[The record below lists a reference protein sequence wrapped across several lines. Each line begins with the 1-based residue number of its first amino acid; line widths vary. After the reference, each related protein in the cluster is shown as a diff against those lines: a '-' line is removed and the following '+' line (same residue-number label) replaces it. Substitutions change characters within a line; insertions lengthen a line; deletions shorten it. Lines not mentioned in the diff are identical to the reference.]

1 MERESIEYDVVV
13 VGGGPSGLAS
23 ACKLKQ
29 LNPNLSVCLLEK
41 GAEIGSHI
49 LSGAVFEPKTLF
61 DLFPEDAKD
70 CPTLKTPVA
79 KDDLYWLT
87 SNNKS
92 IKIPSWLMPKS
103 LHNKGN
109 YIISLGELCQW
120 ISEKAMELGVDIFP
134 GFPAQKY
141 LTDESGRVIGIATG
155 DMGIDKEGNQKGTY
169 TPGMDILAKQT
180 IFAEGARGHL
190 GKQLIKEFN
199 LDEGKTPQHFAI
211 GFKEVWEVE
220 NNKHSPGDVVHSMG
234 WPLKGGTSGG
244 GFLYHFDNNRIA
256 VGLIVDLNYS
266 NPSHSPF
273 QEFQQ
278 FKQHPS
284 IKQYLESGKR
294 VSYGARA
301 ITKGGINSLVKME
314 FDGGMIVGCDAGT
327 LNPSKIKGSH
337 CALQSGILAAEYINK
352 VLSEEDC
359 DFDDLFKSSALFKE
373 LYESRNFSAAMHKF
387 GFYLGATYNFIESNI
402 FRNKL
407 PFTIKDENRDCDSLS
422 LSKSSPI
429 KEYPAPDNV
438 LSFDI
443 TSSLFLS
450 GTNHEEDQPVHL
462 KLTDASIPL
471 AHNKKL
477 YDEPAQRYCPAGV
490 YEIIEK
496 DGEDYFQINAQ
507 NCLHCKTCDIKD
519 PSQNINWV
527 PPEGGGGP
535 NYIGM

>member
-41 GAEIGSHI
+41 GSEIGSHI
-49 LSGAVFEPKTLF
+49 ISGAVFEPQTLF
-61 DLFPEDAKD
+61 DLFPDDAKN
-70 CPTLKTPVA
+70 CPTLKTPVV

-87 SNNKS
+87 SSNKS

-109 YIISLGELCQW
+109 FIISLGELCQW
-120 ISEKAMELGVDIFP
+120 ISEKAMDLGVDIFP

-141 LTDESGRVIGIATG
+141 LTDQSGRVIGIATG

-190 GKQLIKEFN
+190 GKQLIKEFS

-211 GFKEVWEVE
+211 GFKEIWEVD
-220 NNKHSPGDVVHSMG
+220 NDKHSPGDVVHSMG

-244 GFLYHFDNNRIA
+244 GFLYHFDNNKIA

-284 IKQYLESGKR
+284 IKQFLESGKR

-352 VLSEEDC
+352 VLCEENC
-359 DFDDLFKSSALFKE
+359 DFDDLFKNSALYKE

-422 LSKSSPI
+422 LSKSSPL

-462 KLTDASIPL
+462 KLTDATIPL
-471 AHNKKL
+471 AHNKLL

>member
-29 LNPNLSVCLLEK
+29 LNPNVSVCLLEK

-87 SNNKS
+87 NNNKS

-190 GKQLIKEFN
+190 GKKLIKEFN
-199 LDEGKTPQHFAI
+199 LDKGRTPQHFAI
-211 GFKEVWEVE
+211 GFKEVWEVD
-220 NNKHSPGDVVHSMG
+220 NDKHSPGDVVHSMG

-244 GFLYHFDNNRIA
+244 GFLYHFDDNRIA

-352 VLSEEDC
+352 VLSEENC
-359 DFDDLFKSSALFKE
+359 DFDDLFKSSALYKE

-387 GFYLGATYNFIESNI
+387 GFYLGAAYNFIESNI

-407 PFTIKDENRDCDSLS
+407 PFTIKDENRDCDSLN

-429 KEYPAPDNV
+429 KEYPTPDNV

-443 TSSLFLS
+443 TASLFLS

>member
-29 LNPNLSVCLLEK
+29 LNPELSVCLLEK
-41 GAEIGSHI
+41 GSEIGSHI
-49 LSGAVFEPKTLF
+49 ISGAVFEPQTLF
-61 DLFPEDAKD
+61 DLFPEEAKN
-70 CPTLKTPVA
+70 CPTLKTSVV
-79 KDDLYWLT
+79 KDDLYWLA
-87 SNNKS
+87 NKNKS
-92 IKIPSWLMPKS
+92 IKVPSWLMPKS

-120 ISEKAMELGVDIFP
+120 IAERAMDLGVDIFP
-134 GFPAQKY
+134 GFPAQQY
-141 LTDESGRVIGIATG
+141 LTDTNGRVTGIATG
-155 DMGIDKEGNQKGTY
+155 DMGIDKDGNQKGTY
-169 TPGMDILAKQT
+169 APGMDILAKQT

-190 GKQLIKEFN
+190 GKKLIKEFG

-211 GFKEVWEVE
+211 GFKEIWEVD
-220 NNKHSPGDVVHSMG
+220 NDKHSPGDVLHTMG
-234 WPLKGGTSGG
+234 WPLQGGTSGG

-266 NPSHSPF
+266 NTHHSPF

-278 FKQHPS
+278 YKQHPS
-284 IKQYLESGKR
+284 IKQFLESGKR

-314 FDGGMIVGCDAGT
+314 FDGGMIIGCDAGT

-352 VLSEEDC
+352 LLAEEIC
-359 DFDDLFKSSALFKE
+359 DFDDLFTNSALYKE
-373 LYESRNFSAAMHKF
+373 LYKSRNFSGAMHKF
-387 GFYLGATYNFIESNI
+387 GFYAGAAYNFIESNI

-407 PFTIKDENRDCDSLS
+407 PITIKDEKRDCDTLKTSQTS
-422 LSKSSPI
+422 QVKT
-429 KEYPAPDNV
+429 YPAPDNL

-443 TSSLFLS
+443 SSSLFLS

-462 KLTDASIPL
+462 KLTDPSIPL
-471 AHNKKL
+471 DYNNKIF
-477 YDEPAQRYCPAGV
+477 DEPAQRYCPAGV

-496 DGEDYFQINAQ
+496 EGEDYFQINAQ

-519 PSQNINWV
+519 PSQNINWT

>member
-190 GKQLIKEFN
+190 GKKLIKEFN

-211 GFKEVWEVE
+211 GFKEVWEVD
-220 NNKHSPGDVVHSMG
+220 NDKHSPGDVVHSMG

-352 VLSEEDC
+352 VLSEENC
-359 DFDDLFKSSALFKE
+359 DFDDLFKSSALYKE

-387 GFYLGATYNFIESNI
+387 GFYLGAAYNFIESNI

-407 PFTIKDENRDCDSLS
+407 PFTIKDENRDCDSLN

>member
-41 GAEIGSHI
+41 GSEIGSHI
-49 LSGAVFEPKTLF
+49 LSGAVFEPQTLF
-61 DLFPEDAKD
+61 DLFPDDAKN
-70 CPTLKTPVA
+70 CPTLKTPVV

-87 SNNKS
+87 SSNKS

-109 YIISLGELCQW
+109 FIISLGELCQW
-120 ISEKAMELGVDIFP
+120 ISERAMELGVDIFP

-141 LTDESGRVIGIATG
+141 LTDQSGRVIGIATG

-211 GFKEVWEVE
+211 GFKEIWEVD
-220 NNKHSPGDVVHSMG
+220 NDKHSPGDVVHSMG

-284 IKQYLESGKR
+284 IKQFLESGKR

-352 VLSEEDC
+352 VLSEEVF
-359 DFDDLFKSSALFKE
+359 DFDDLFKNSSLYKE

-422 LSKSSPI
+422 LSKSSPV

-462 KLTDASIPL
+462 KLTDATIPL
-471 AHNKKL
+471 AHNKLL

-519 PSQNINWV
+519 PSQNINWI

>member
-190 GKQLIKEFN
+190 GKKLIKEFN

-211 GFKEVWEVE
+211 GFKEVWEVD
-220 NNKHSPGDVVHSMG
+220 NDKHSPGDVVHSMG

-314 FDGGMIVGCDAGT
+314 LNGGMIVGCDAGT

-352 VLSEEDC
+352 VLSEENC
-359 DFDDLFKSSALFKE
+359 DFDDLFKSSALYKE

-387 GFYLGATYNFIESNI
+387 GFYLGAAYNFIELNI

-407 PFTIKDENRDCDSLS
+407 PFTIKDENRDCDSLN

>member
-87 SNNKS
+87 NNNKS

-190 GKQLIKEFN
+190 GKRLIKEFN
-199 LDEGKTPQHFAI
+199 LDKGRTPQHFAI
-211 GFKEVWEVE
+211 GFKEVWEVD
-220 NNKHSPGDVVHSMG
+220 NDKHSPGDVVHSMG
-234 WPLKGGTSGG
+234 WPLKGGASGG

-352 VLSEEDC
+352 VLLEKNC
-359 DFDDLFKSSALFKE
+359 DFDDLFKSSALYKE

-387 GFYLGATYNFIESNI
+387 GFYLGAAYNFIESNI

-407 PFTIKDENRDCDSLS
+407 PFTIKDENRDCDSLT

-429 KEYPAPDNV
+429 KEYPTPDNV

>member
-41 GAEIGSHI
+41 GSEIGSHI
-49 LSGAVFEPKTLF
+49 ISGAVFEPQTLF
-61 DLFPEDAKD
+61 DLFPDDAKN
-70 CPTLKTPVA
+70 CPTLKTPVV

-87 SNNKS
+87 SSNKS

-109 YIISLGELCQW
+109 FIISLGELCQW
-120 ISEKAMELGVDIFP
+120 ISEKAIDLGVDIFP

-211 GFKEVWEVE
+211 GFKEIWEVD
-220 NNKHSPGDVVHSMG
+220 NDKHSPGDVVHSMG

-244 GFLYHFDNNRIA
+244 GFLYHFDNNKIA

-284 IKQYLESGKR
+284 IKQFLESGKR

-352 VLSEEDC
+352 VLCEENC
-359 DFDDLFKSSALFKE
+359 DFDDLFKNSALYKE

-422 LSKSSPI
+422 LSKSSPL

-462 KLTDASIPL
+462 KLTDATIPL
-471 AHNKKL
+471 AHNKLL

-519 PSQNINWV
+519 PSQNINWI

>member
-41 GAEIGSHI
+41 GSEIGSHI
-49 LSGAVFEPKTLF
+49 LSGAVFEPQTLF
-61 DLFPEDAKD
+61 DLFPDDAKN
-70 CPTLKTPVA
+70 CPTLKTPVV

-87 SNNKS
+87 SSNKS

-109 YIISLGELCQW
+109 FIISLGELCQW
-120 ISEKAMELGVDIFP
+120 ISERAMELGVDIFP

-141 LTDESGRVIGIATG
+141 LTDQSGRVIGIATG

-211 GFKEVWEVE
+211 GFKEIWEVD
-220 NNKHSPGDVVHSMG
+220 NDKYSPGDVVHTMG

-284 IKQYLESGKR
+284 IKQFLESGKR

-352 VLSEEDC
+352 VLSEEVC
-359 DFDDLFKSSALFKE
+359 DFDDLFKNSSLYKE

-422 LSKSSPI
+422 LSKSSPV

-462 KLTDASIPL
+462 KLTDEAIPL

>member
-61 DLFPEDAKD
+61 DLFPEDAKN

-190 GKQLIKEFN
+190 GKKLIKEFN

-211 GFKEVWEVE
+211 GFKEVWEVD
-220 NNKHSPGDVVHSMG
+220 NDKHSPGDVVHSMG

-352 VLSEEDC
+352 VLSEENC
-359 DFDDLFKSSALFKE
+359 DFDDLFKSSALYKE

-387 GFYLGATYNFIESNI
+387 GFYLGAAYNFIESNI

-407 PFTIKDENRDCDSLS
+407 PFTIKDENRDCDSLT

-429 KEYPAPDNV
+429 KEYTAPDNV

>member
-41 GAEIGSHI
+41 GSEIGSHI
-49 LSGAVFEPKTLF
+49 ISGAVFEPQTLF
-61 DLFPEDAKD
+61 DLFPDDAKN
-70 CPTLKTPVA
+70 CPTLKTPVV

-87 SNNKS
+87 SSNKS

-109 YIISLGELCQW
+109 FIISLGELCQW
-120 ISEKAMELGVDIFP
+120 ISEKAMDLGVDIFP

-211 GFKEVWEVE
+211 GFKEIWEVD
-220 NNKHSPGDVVHSMG
+220 NDKHSPGDVVHSMG

-244 GFLYHFDNNRIA
+244 GFLYHFDNNKIA

-284 IKQYLESGKR
+284 IKQFLESGKR

-352 VLSEEDC
+352 VLCEENC
-359 DFDDLFKSSALFKE
+359 DFDDLFKNSALYKE

-422 LSKSSPI
+422 LSKSSPL

-462 KLTDASIPL
+462 KLTDATIPL
-471 AHNKKL
+471 AHNKLL

>member
-41 GAEIGSHI
+41 GSEIGSHI
-49 LSGAVFEPKTLF
+49 ISGAVFEPQTLF
-61 DLFPEDAKD
+61 DLFPDDAKN
-70 CPTLKTPVA
+70 CPTLKTPVV

-87 SNNKS
+87 SSNKS

-109 YIISLGELCQW
+109 FIISLGELCQW
-120 ISEKAMELGVDIFP
+120 ISEKAMDLGVDIFP

-141 LTDESGRVIGIATG
+141 LTDQSGRVIGIATG

-190 GKQLIKEFN
+190 GKQLIKEFS

-211 GFKEVWEVE
+211 GFKEIWEVD
-220 NNKHSPGDVVHSMG
+220 NDKHSPGDVVHSMG

-244 GFLYHFDNNRIA
+244 GFLYHFDNNKIA

-284 IKQYLESGKR
+284 IKQFLESGKR

-352 VLSEEDC
+352 VLCEENC
-359 DFDDLFKSSALFKE
+359 DFDDLFKNSALYKE

-422 LSKSSPI
+422 LSKSSPL

-462 KLTDASIPL
+462 KLTDATIPL

>member
-41 GAEIGSHI
+41 GSEIGSHI
-49 LSGAVFEPKTLF
+49 ISGAVFEPQTLF
-61 DLFPEDAKD
+61 DLFPDDAKN
-70 CPTLKTPVA
+70 CPTLKTPVV

-87 SNNKS
+87 SSNKS

-109 YIISLGELCQW
+109 FIISLGELCQW
-120 ISEKAMELGVDIFP
+120 ISEKAIDLGVDIFP

-141 LTDESGRVIGIATG
+141 LTDQSGRVIGIATG

-211 GFKEVWEVE
+211 GFKEIWEVD
-220 NNKHSPGDVVHSMG
+220 NDKHSPGDVVHSMG

-244 GFLYHFDNNRIA
+244 GFLYHFDNNKIA

-284 IKQYLESGKR
+284 IKQFLELGKR

-352 VLSEEDC
+352 VLCEENC
-359 DFDDLFKSSALFKE
+359 DFDDLFKNSALYKE

-422 LSKSSPI
+422 LSKSSPL
-429 KEYPAPDNV
+429 KKYPAPDNV

-462 KLTDASIPL
+462 KLTDATIPL
-471 AHNKKL
+471 AHNKLL

>member
-41 GAEIGSHI
+41 GSEIGSHI
-49 LSGAVFEPKTLF
+49 ISGAVFEPQTLF
-61 DLFPEDAKD
+61 DLFPDDAKN
-70 CPTLKTPVA
+70 CPTLKTPVV

-87 SNNKS
+87 SSNKS

-109 YIISLGELCQW
+109 FIISLGELCQW
-120 ISEKAMELGVDIFP
+120 ISERAMELGVDIFP

-141 LTDESGRVIGIATG
+141 LTDQSGRVIGIATG

-211 GFKEVWEVE
+211 GFKEIWEVD
-220 NNKHSPGDVVHSMG
+220 NDKHSPGDVVHSMG

-284 IKQYLESGKR
+284 IKQFLESGKR

-352 VLSEEDC
+352 VLCEENC
-359 DFDDLFKSSALFKE
+359 DFDDLFKNSALYKE

-422 LSKSSPI
+422 LSKSSPL

-462 KLTDASIPL
+462 KLTDATIPL
-471 AHNKKL
+471 AHNKLL

>member
-41 GAEIGSHI
+41 GSEIGSHI
-49 LSGAVFEPKTLF
+49 ISGAVFEPQTLF
-61 DLFPEDAKD
+61 DLFPDDAKN
-70 CPTLKTPVA
+70 CPTLKTPVV

-87 SNNKS
+87 SSNKS

-109 YIISLGELCQW
+109 FIISLGELCQW
-120 ISEKAMELGVDIFP
+120 ISEKAIDLGVDIFP

-190 GKQLIKEFN
+190 GKQLIKEFS

-211 GFKEVWEVE
+211 GFKEIWEVD
-220 NNKHSPGDVVHSMG
+220 NDKHSPGDVLHSMG

-244 GFLYHFDNNRIA
+244 GFLYHFDNNKIA

-284 IKQYLESGKR
+284 IKQFLESGKR

-352 VLSEEDC
+352 VLCEENC
-359 DFDDLFKSSALFKE
+359 DFDDLFKNSALYKE

-422 LSKSSPI
+422 LSKSSPL

-462 KLTDASIPL
+462 KLTDATIPL
-471 AHNKKL
+471 AQNKLL

>member
-41 GAEIGSHI
+41 GSEIGSHI
-49 LSGAVFEPKTLF
+49 ISGAVFEPQTLF
-61 DLFPEDAKD
+61 DLFPDDAKN
-70 CPTLKTPVA
+70 CPTLKTPVV

-87 SNNKS
+87 SSNKS

-109 YIISLGELCQW
+109 FIISLGELCQW
-120 ISEKAMELGVDIFP
+120 ISEKAIDLGVDIFP

-190 GKQLIKEFN
+190 GKQLIKEFS

-211 GFKEVWEVE
+211 GFKEIWEVD
-220 NNKHSPGDVVHSMG
+220 NDKHSPGDVVHSMG

-244 GFLYHFDNNRIA
+244 GFLYHFDNNKIA

-284 IKQYLESGKR
+284 IKQFLESGKR

-352 VLSEEDC
+352 VLCEENC
-359 DFDDLFKSSALFKE
+359 DFDDLFKNSALYKE

-422 LSKSSPI
+422 LSKSSPL

-462 KLTDASIPL
+462 KLTDATIPL
-471 AHNKKL
+471 AQNKLL

>member
-1 MERESIEYDVVV
+1 MDRESIEYDVVI

-29 LNPNLSVCLLEK
+29 LNPSLSVCLLEK
-41 GAEIGSHI
+41 GSEIGSHI

-61 DLFPEDAKD
+61 ELFPEDAKD
-70 CPTLKTPVA
+70 CPTLKTQVA
-79 KDDLYWLT
+79 KDDLFWLT
-87 SNNKS
+87 GENKS
-92 IKIPSWLMPKS
+92 IKVPSWLMPKS

-109 YIISLGELCQW
+109 FIISLGELCQW

-134 GFPAQKY
+134 GFPAQSYIK
-141 LTDESGRVIGIATG
+141 DASGRVIGISTG

-220 NNKHSPGDVVHSMG
+220 NDMHSAGDVVHTMG
-234 WPLKGGTSGG
+234 WPLNEGTTGG
-244 GFLYHFDNNRIA
+244 GFLYHFDNKRIA
-256 VGLIVDLNYS
+256 VGLIVDLNYT
-266 NPSHSPF
+266 NTSHSPF

-278 FKQHPS
+278 FKKHPK
-284 IKQYLESGKR
+284 IKQFLESGKR

-301 ITKGGINSLVKME
+301 ITKGGINSLVKMD
-314 FDGGMIVGCDAGT
+314 FNGGMIIGCDAGT

-352 VLSEEDC
+352 ILSEEIC
-359 DFDDLFKSSALFKE
+359 EFDDLFKDSSLYKE
-373 LYESRNFSAAMHKF
+373 LYKSRNFSAAMHKF
-387 GFYLGATYNFIESNI
+387 GFYLGAAYNFIESNI
-402 FRNKL
+402 FRNSL
-407 PFTIKDENRDCDSLS
+407 PVTIKDEQRDCDSLN
-422 LSKSSPI
+422 LNNPLFT

-462 KLTDASIPL
+462 KLTDPTIPL
-471 AHNKKL
+471 TRNKEL
-477 YDEPAQRYCPAGV
+477 FDEPAQRYCPAGV
-490 YEIIEK
+490 YEIVEK
-496 DGEDYFQINAQ
+496 EGEEYFQINAQ

-519 PSQNINWV
+519 PSQNINWT

-535 NYIGM
+535 NYVGM

>member
-29 LNPNLSVCLLEK
+29 LNPELSVCLLEK
-41 GAEIGSHI
+41 GSEIGSHI
-49 LSGAVFEPKTLF
+49 ISGAVFEPQTLF
-61 DLFPEDAKD
+61 DLFPEEAKN
-70 CPTLKTPVA
+70 CPTLKISVV
-79 KDDLYWLT
+79 KDDLYWLAN
-87 SNNKS
+87 NNKS
-92 IKIPSWLMPKS
+92 IKVPSWLMPKS

-120 ISEKAMELGVDIFP
+120 IAERAMDLGVDIFP
-134 GFPAQKY
+134 GFPAQQY
-141 LTDESGRVIGIATG
+141 LTDTNGRVTGIATG
-155 DMGIDKEGNQKGTY
+155 DMGIDKDGNQKGTY
-169 TPGMDILAKQT
+169 APGMDILAKQT

-190 GKQLIKEFN
+190 GKKLIKEFG

-211 GFKEVWEVE
+211 GFKEIWEVD
-220 NNKHSPGDVVHSMG
+220 NDKHSPGNVLHTMG
-234 WPLKGGTSGG
+234 WPLQGGTSGG

-266 NPSHSPF
+266 NTHHSPF

-278 FKQHPS
+278 YKQHPS
-284 IKQYLESGKR
+284 IKQFLESGKR

-314 FDGGMIVGCDAGT
+314 FDGGMIIGCDAGT

-352 VLSEEDC
+352 LLAEEIC
-359 DFDDLFKSSALFKE
+359 DFDDLFTNSALYKE
-373 LYESRNFSAAMHKF
+373 LYKSRNFSGAMHKF
-387 GFYLGATYNFIESNI
+387 GFYAGAAYNFIESNI

-407 PFTIKDENRDCDSLS
+407 PITIKDEKRDCDTLKTSQ
-422 LSKSSPI
+422 SSQI
-429 KEYPAPDNV
+429 KTYPAPDNL

-443 TSSLFLS
+443 SSSLFLS

-462 KLTDASIPL
+462 KLTDPSIPL
-471 AHNKKL
+471 DYNNKIF
-477 YDEPAQRYCPAGV
+477 DEPAQRYCPAGV

-496 DGEDYFQINAQ
+496 EGEDYFQINAQ

-519 PSQNINWV
+519 PSQNINWT

>member
-41 GAEIGSHI
+41 GSEIGSHI
-49 LSGAVFEPKTLF
+49 ISGAVFEPQTLF
-61 DLFPEDAKD
+61 DLFPDEAKN
-70 CPTLKTPVA
+70 CPTLKTPVV

-87 SNNKS
+87 SSNKS

-109 YIISLGELCQW
+109 FIISLGELCQW
-120 ISEKAMELGVDIFP
+120 ISEKAIDLGVDIFP

-211 GFKEVWEVE
+211 GFKEIWEVD
-220 NNKHSPGDVVHSMG
+220 NDKHSPGDVVHSMG

-244 GFLYHFDNNRIA
+244 GFLYHFDNNKIA

-284 IKQYLESGKR
+284 IKQFLELGKR

-352 VLSEEDC
+352 VLCEENC
-359 DFDDLFKSSALFKE
+359 DFDDLFKNSALYKE

-422 LSKSSPI
+422 LSKSSPL

-450 GTNHEEDQPVHL
+450 GTNHEENQPVHL
-462 KLTDASIPL
+462 KLTDEAIPL
-471 AHNKKL
+471 THNKKL

-519 PSQNINWV
+519 PSQNINWM

>member
-190 GKQLIKEFN
+190 GKKLIKEFN
-199 LDEGKTPQHFAI
+199 LDKGKTPQHFAI
-211 GFKEVWEVE
+211 GFKEVWEVD
-220 NNKHSPGDVVHSMG
+220 NDKHSPGDVVHSMG

-352 VLSEEDC
+352 VLSEENC
-359 DFDDLFKSSALFKE
+359 DFDDLFKSSALYKE

-387 GFYLGATYNFIESNI
+387 GFYLGAAYNFIESNI

-407 PFTIKDENRDCDSLS
+407 PFTIKDENRDCDSLT

-429 KEYPAPDNV
+429 KEYPTPDNV

>member
-41 GAEIGSHI
+41 GSEIGSHI
-49 LSGAVFEPKTLF
+49 ISGAVFEPQTLF
-61 DLFPEDAKD
+61 DLFPDDAKN
-70 CPTLKTPVA
+70 CPTLKTPVV

-87 SNNKS
+87 SSNKS

-109 YIISLGELCQW
+109 FIISLGELCQW
-120 ISEKAMELGVDIFP
+120 ISEKAIDLGVDIFP

-190 GKQLIKEFN
+190 GKQLIKEFS

-211 GFKEVWEVE
+211 GFKEIWEVD
-220 NNKHSPGDVVHSMG
+220 NDKHSPGDVVHSMG

-244 GFLYHFDNNRIA
+244 GFLYHFDNNKIA

-284 IKQYLESGKR
+284 IKQFLESGKR

-352 VLSEEDC
+352 VLCEENC
-359 DFDDLFKSSALFKE
+359 DFDDLFKNSALYKE

-422 LSKSSPI
+422 LSKSSPL

-462 KLTDASIPL
+462 KLTDATIPL
-471 AHNKKL
+471 AHNKLL

>member
-190 GKQLIKEFN
+190 GKKLIKEFN

-211 GFKEVWEVE
+211 GFKEVWEVD
-220 NNKHSPGDVVHSMG
+220 NDKHSPGDVVHSMG

-244 GFLYHFDNNRIA
+244 GFLYHFDDNRIA

-352 VLSEEDC
+352 VLSEENC
-359 DFDDLFKSSALFKE
+359 DFDDLFKSSALYKE

-387 GFYLGATYNFIESNI
+387 GFYLGAAYNFIESNI

-407 PFTIKDENRDCDSLS
+407 PFTIKDENRDCDSLT

-429 KEYPAPDNV
+429 KEYPTPDNV

>member
-109 YIISLGELCQW
+109 FIISLGELCQW
-120 ISEKAMELGVDIFP
+120 ISEKAIDLGVDIFP

-141 LTDESGRVIGIATG
+141 LTDQSGRVIGIATG

-211 GFKEVWEVE
+211 GFKEIWEVD
-220 NNKHSPGDVVHSMG
+220 NDKHSPGDVVHSMG

-352 VLSEEDC
+352 VLLEENC
-359 DFDDLFKSSALFKE
+359 DFDDLFKSSALYKE

-387 GFYLGATYNFIESNI
+387 GFYLGAAYNFIESNI

-422 LSKSSPI
+422 LSNSSPV

-462 KLTDASIPL
+462 KLTDATIPL
-471 AHNKKL
+471 AHNKLL

>member
-29 LNPNLSVCLLEK
+29 LNPELSVCLLEK
-41 GAEIGSHI
+41 GSEIGSHI
-49 LSGAVFEPKTLF
+49 ISGAVFEPQTLF
-61 DLFPEDAKD
+61 DLFPEEAKN
-70 CPTLKTPVA
+70 CPTLKTSVV
-79 KDDLYWLT
+79 KDDLYWLAN
-87 SNNKS
+87 NNKS
-92 IKIPSWLMPKS
+92 IKVPSWLMPKS

-120 ISEKAMELGVDIFP
+120 IAERAMDLGVDIFP
-134 GFPAQKY
+134 GFPAQQY
-141 LTDESGRVIGIATG
+141 LTDTNGRVTGIATG
-155 DMGIDKEGNQKGTY
+155 DMGIDKDGNQKGTY
-169 TPGMDILAKQT
+169 APGMDILAKQT

-190 GKQLIKEFN
+190 GKKLIKEFG

-211 GFKEVWEVE
+211 GFKEIWEVD
-220 NNKHSPGDVVHSMG
+220 NDKHSPGNVLHTMG
-234 WPLKGGTSGG
+234 WPLQGGTSGG

-266 NPSHSPF
+266 NTHHSPF

-278 FKQHPS
+278 YKQHPS
-284 IKQYLESGKR
+284 IKQFLESGKR

-314 FDGGMIVGCDAGT
+314 FDGGMIIGCDAGT

-352 VLSEEDC
+352 LLAEEIC
-359 DFDDLFKSSALFKE
+359 DFDDLFTNSALYKE
-373 LYESRNFSAAMHKF
+373 LYKSRNFSGAMHKF
-387 GFYLGATYNFIESNI
+387 GFYAGAVYNFIESNI
-402 FRNKL
+402 FSNKL
-407 PFTIKDENRDCDSLS
+407 PITIKDEKRDCDTLKTSQ
-422 LSKSSPI
+422 SSQI
-429 KEYPAPDNV
+429 KTYPAPDNL

-443 TSSLFLS
+443 SSSLFLS

-462 KLTDASIPL
+462 KLTDPSIPL
-471 AHNKKL
+471 DYNNKIF
-477 YDEPAQRYCPAGV
+477 DEPAQRYCPAGV

-496 DGEDYFQINAQ
+496 EGEDYFQINAQ

-519 PSQNINWV
+519 PSQNINWT

>member
-87 SNNKS
+87 NNNKS
-92 IKIPSWLMPKS
+92 IKIPTWLIPKS

-141 LTDESGRVIGIATG
+141 LTDKSGRVIGIATG
-155 DMGIDKEGNQKGTY
+155 DMGIDKEGNHKGTY

-190 GKQLIKEFN
+190 GKKLIKAFN

-211 GFKEVWEVE
+211 GFKEVWEVD
-220 NNKHSPGDVVHSMG
+220 NDKHSPGDVVHTMG

-352 VLSEEDC
+352 VLSEENC

-407 PFTIKDENRDCDSLS
+407 PFTIKDENRDCNSLS

>member
-29 LNPNLSVCLLEK
+29 LNPELSVCLLEK
-41 GAEIGSHI
+41 GSEIGSHI
-49 LSGAVFEPKTLF
+49 ISGAVFEPQTLF
-61 DLFPEDAKD
+61 DLFPEDAKN
-70 CPTLKTPVA
+70 CPTLKTSVV
-79 KDDLYWLT
+79 KDDLYWLAN
-87 SNNKS
+87 NNKS
-92 IKIPSWLMPKS
+92 IKVPSWLMPKS

-120 ISEKAMELGVDIFP
+120 IAERAMDLGVDIFP
-134 GFPAQKY
+134 GFPAQQY
-141 LTDESGRVIGIATG
+141 LTDTNGRVTGIATG
-155 DMGIDKEGNQKGTY
+155 DMGIDKDGNQKGTY
-169 TPGMDILAKQT
+169 APGMDILAKQT

-190 GKQLIKEFN
+190 GKKLIKEFG

-211 GFKEVWEVE
+211 GFKEIWEVD
-220 NNKHSPGDVVHSMG
+220 NDKHSPGNVLHTMG
-234 WPLKGGTSGG
+234 WPLQGGTSGG

-266 NPSHSPF
+266 NTHHSPF

-278 FKQHPS
+278 YKQHPS
-284 IKQYLESGKR
+284 IKQFLESGKR

-314 FDGGMIVGCDAGT
+314 FDGGMIIGCDAGT

-352 VLSEEDC
+352 LLAEEIC
-359 DFDDLFKSSALFKE
+359 DFDDLFTNSALYKE
-373 LYESRNFSAAMHKF
+373 LYKSRNFSGAMHKF
-387 GFYLGATYNFIESNI
+387 GFYAGAVYNFIESNI
-402 FRNKL
+402 FSNKL
-407 PFTIKDENRDCDSLS
+407 PITIKDEKRDCDTLKTSQ
-422 LSKSSPI
+422 SSQI
-429 KEYPAPDNV
+429 KTYPAPDNL

-443 TSSLFLS
+443 SSSLFLS

-462 KLTDASIPL
+462 KLTDPLIPL
-471 AHNKKL
+471 DYNNKIF
-477 YDEPAQRYCPAGV
+477 DEPAQRYCPAGV

-496 DGEDYFQINAQ
+496 EGEDYFQINAQ

-519 PSQNINWV
+519 PSQNINWT

>member
-41 GAEIGSHI
+41 GSEIGSHI
-49 LSGAVFEPKTLF
+49 LSGAVFEPQTLF
-61 DLFPEDAKD
+61 DLFPDDAKN
-70 CPTLKTPVA
+70 CPTLKTPVV

-87 SNNKS
+87 SSNKS

-109 YIISLGELCQW
+109 FIISLGELCQW
-120 ISEKAMELGVDIFP
+120 ISERAMELGVDIFP

-141 LTDESGRVIGIATG
+141 LTDQSGRVIGIATG

-211 GFKEVWEVE
+211 GFKEIWEVD
-220 NNKHSPGDVVHSMG
+220 NDKHSPGDVVHSMG

-284 IKQYLESGKR
+284 IKQFLESGKR

-352 VLSEEDC
+352 ILSEEVC
-359 DFDDLFKSSALFKE
+359 DFDDLFKNSALYKE

-422 LSKSSPI
+422 LSKSSPV

-462 KLTDASIPL
+462 KLTDEAIPL

>member
-41 GAEIGSHI
+41 GSEIGSHI
-49 LSGAVFEPKTLF
+49 ISGAVFEPQTLF
-61 DLFPEDAKD
+61 DLFPDDAKN
-70 CPTLKTPVA
+70 CPTLKTPVV

-87 SNNKS
+87 SSNKS

-109 YIISLGELCQW
+109 FIISLGELCQW
-120 ISEKAMELGVDIFP
+120 ISEKAIDLGVDIFP

-141 LTDESGRVIGIATG
+141 LTDQSGRVIGIATG

-190 GKQLIKEFN
+190 GKQLIKEFS

-211 GFKEVWEVE
+211 GFKEIWEVD
-220 NNKHSPGDVVHSMG
+220 NDKHSPGDVVHSMG

-244 GFLYHFDNNRIA
+244 GFLYHFDNNKIA

-284 IKQYLESGKR
+284 IKQFLESGKR

-352 VLSEEDC
+352 VLCEENC
-359 DFDDLFKSSALFKE
+359 DFDDLFKNSALYKE

-422 LSKSSPI
+422 LSKSSPL

-462 KLTDASIPL
+462 KLTDATIPL
-471 AHNKKL
+471 AHNKLL

>member
-41 GAEIGSHI
+41 GSEIGSHI
-49 LSGAVFEPKTLF
+49 ISGAVFEPQTLF
-61 DLFPEDAKD
+61 DLFPDDAKN
-70 CPTLKTPVA
+70 CPTLKTPVV

-87 SNNKS
+87 SSNKS

-109 YIISLGELCQW
+109 FIISLGELCQW
-120 ISEKAMELGVDIFP
+120 ISEKAMDLGVDIFP

-141 LTDESGRVIGIATG
+141 LTDQSGRVIGIATG

-211 GFKEVWEVE
+211 GFKEIWEVD
-220 NNKHSPGDVVHSMG
+220 NDKHSPGDVVHSMG

-244 GFLYHFDNNRIA
+244 GFLYHFDNNKIA

-284 IKQYLESGKR
+284 IKQFLESGKR

-352 VLSEEDC
+352 VLCEENC
-359 DFDDLFKSSALFKE
+359 DFDDLFKNSALYKE

-422 LSKSSPI
+422 LSKSSPL

-462 KLTDASIPL
+462 KLTDATIPL
-471 AHNKKL
+471 AQNKLL

>member
-29 LNPNLSVCLLEK
+29 LNPELSVCLLEK
-41 GAEIGSHI
+41 GSEIGSHI
-49 LSGAVFEPKTLF
+49 ISGAVFEPQTLF
-61 DLFPEDAKD
+61 DLFPEEAKN
-70 CPTLKTPVA
+70 CPTLKTSVV
-79 KDDLYWLT
+79 KDDLYWLAN
-87 SNNKS
+87 NNKS
-92 IKIPSWLMPKS
+92 IKVPSWLMPKS

-120 ISEKAMELGVDIFP
+120 IAERAMDLGVDIFP
-134 GFPAQKY
+134 GFPAQQY
-141 LTDESGRVIGIATG
+141 LTDTNGRVTGIATG
-155 DMGIDKEGNQKGTY
+155 DMGIDKDGNQKGTY

-190 GKQLIKEFN
+190 GKKLIKEFG

-211 GFKEVWEVE
+211 GFKEIWEVD
-220 NNKHSPGDVVHSMG
+220 NDKHSPGNVLHTMG
-234 WPLKGGTSGG
+234 WPLQGGTSGG

-266 NPSHSPF
+266 NTHHSPF

-278 FKQHPS
+278 YKQHPS
-284 IKQYLESGKR
+284 IKQFLESGKR

-314 FDGGMIVGCDAGT
+314 FDGGMIIGCDAGT

-352 VLSEEDC
+352 LLAEEIC
-359 DFDDLFKSSALFKE
+359 DFDDLFTNSALYKE
-373 LYESRNFSAAMHKF
+373 LYKSRNFSGAMHKF
-387 GFYLGATYNFIESNI
+387 GFYAGAAYNFIESNI

-407 PFTIKDENRDCDSLS
+407 PITIKDEKRDCDTLKTSQ
-422 LSKSSPI
+422 SSQI
-429 KEYPAPDNV
+429 KTYPAPDNL

-443 TSSLFLS
+443 SSSLFLS

-462 KLTDASIPL
+462 KLTDPSIPL
-471 AHNKKL
+471 DYNNKIF
-477 YDEPAQRYCPAGV
+477 DEPAQRYCPAGV

-496 DGEDYFQINAQ
+496 EGEDYFQINAQ

-519 PSQNINWV
+519 PSQNINWT